1 MKNEL
6 NKEKTP
12 IVTVMGHVDHG
23 KTSLLDKIRDTSVA
37 ASEAGGITQSV
48 RAHQLI
54 VQNNGKNRK
63 LTFVDTPGHEAFSKM
78 RSRGAKV
85 GSIAL
90 IVVAA
95 NEGVKPQTIEACN
108 FAVLEKVPMIIVITK
123 IDMPS
128 IDENKIYSQLAQ
140 SGILVEP
147 MGGDTVVVKV
157 SSKTGEGISDL
168 INTIF
173 LVQEIHDDN
182 QNLEVEKP
190 LIAEGL
196 VLESNMDKQLGCI
209 ALTIL
214 KKGSID
220 LSTNKQLYA
229 SNDEFSSKIRTLLNS
244 DLKEAISLEAGDP
257 AVIVGLPKV
266 LNIGQTVRFFDNEKV
281 AQAEVE
287 SIQEEEKYNTAIN
300 SDPTAAFAAMF
311 AKVNAESNE
320 SEKKILNIMLRTDT
334 RGSMEVAKAEI
345 EKLSDEFAEVRL
357 MDPKE
362 GEINESDI
370 RRAKDTKAIIIG
382 FRSQISDKNMK
393 LAIHEKI
400 LVRNYNIIYE
410 MIEELE
416 GALIG
421 LTTPEEE
428 EIEVARAHIKKVF
441 QLSNG
446 QYVAGSVIQK
456 GKIVKG
462 NKVFVE
468 RNGEE
473 VGRGKIIELR
483 ILKTVVKEV
492 EKGKECG
499 ILLEPNIELHDDDD
513 VIAYKVEKI

>member
-1 MKNEL
+1 MNTEL
-6 NKEKTP
+6 KLEKTP

-37 ASEAGGITQSV
+37 STEAGGITQSV
-48 RAHQLI
+48 RAHQVVL
-54 VQNNGKNRK
+54 NHNGTNRK

-85 GSIAL
+85 GTIAL

-108 FAVLEKVPMIIVITK
+108 FALLEKVPMIIVMTK
-123 IDMPS
+123 IDLPAV
-128 IDENKIYSQLAQ
+128 DDNKVYSQLAQ
-140 SGILVEP
+140 NGILVEA
-147 MGGDTVVVKV
+147 MGGETVLVKV
-157 SSKTGEGISDL
+157 SSKTGEGITEL

-173 LVQEIHDDN
+173 LIQEMNENGESID
-182 QNLEVEKP
+182 VEKP

-196 VLESNMDKQLGCI
+196 VLESNVDKQLGCI

-214 KKGSID
+214 KKGKLDISKLGI
-220 LSTNKQLYA
+220 LYA
-229 SNDEFSSKIRTLLNS
+229 SNDEFSSKIRNVLNA
-244 DLKEAISLEAGDP
+244 DLKESKFLEAGDP
-257 AVIVGLPKV
+257 AWIVGLPKV
-266 LNIGQTVRFFDNEKV
+266 LNIGQTVRFFTDEKV
-281 AQAEVE
+281 AMAEVV
-287 SIQEEEKYNTAIN
+287 SIQEEEKYNVTLN
-300 SDPTAAFAAMF
+300 TDPTAAFAAMF
-311 AKVNAESNE
+311 ASANPSSKDTD
-320 SEKKILNIMLRTDT
+320 KKILNIILRTDT

-345 EKLSDEFAEVRL
+345 LKLADEFAEVKL
-357 MDPKE
+357 MDSKE

-370 RRAKDTKAIIIG
+370 RRAKDTKSIIIG
-382 FRSQISDKNMK
+382 FRSQISDKNMR

-416 GALIG
+416 GALLG

-428 EIEVARAHIKKVF
+428 EVEVARAKIKQVF

-456 GKIVKG
+456 GKIIKG
-462 NKVFVE
+462 YKVFVE

-473 VGRGKIIELR
+473 VGRGKITEIK
-483 ILKTVVKEV
+483 ILKNVVKEV
-492 EKGKECG
+492 DKGKECG
-499 ILLEPNIELHDDDD
+499 ILLEPNIELHDGDEI
-513 VIAYKVEKI
+513 VAYKIEKV